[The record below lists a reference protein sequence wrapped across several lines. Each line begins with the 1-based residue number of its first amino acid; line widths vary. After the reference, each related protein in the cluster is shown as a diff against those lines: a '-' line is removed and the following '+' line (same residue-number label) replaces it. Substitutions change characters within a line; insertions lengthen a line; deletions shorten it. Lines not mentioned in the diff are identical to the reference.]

1 MCTKNQLNII
11 TSAVADEARQILGS
25 KLDAVVLY
33 GSYARGDFDDESDID
48 IMVRIDCPANQL
60 DSYEDS
66 FDMLSSRLSLDND
79 ITVSITLRD
88 KATFNRFMSALPFYS
103 NIEREGIKIAWWR
116 EKGTIKIKTW

>member
-1 MCTKNQLNII
+1 MCTKNQLNMI
-11 TSAVADEARQILGS
+11 TSAVAAEAKHILGS

-48 IMVRIDCPANQL
+48 IMIRIDCPANQL

-88 KATFNRFMSALPFYS
+88 KATFNKFMRALPFYS
-103 NIEREGIKIAWWR
+103 NIEREGIKIA
-116 EKGTIKIKTW
+116 